1 MKRLSL
7 ISLMTI
13 PVLLVAFAVPS
24 FAGAK
29 HASTAKQTKAA
40 ASTAAKPV
48 ELVDINTATKEQ
60 LVALPALGEA
70 YAQKII
76 DNRPYT
82 RKAELKT
89 RNILPESV
97 YAKVAKLII
106 AKQAKSPVKK

>member
-1 MKRLSL
+1 MKRLSF
-7 ISLMTI
+7 ISLLAI
-13 PVLLVAFAVPS
+13 PVLLVAFAAPS

-29 HASTAKQTKAA
+29 HASTAKPAKAP

-60 LVALPALGEA
+60 LVALPAIGDA

-82 RKAELKT
+82 RKAELRT
-89 RNILPESV
+89 RNILPETV
-97 YAKVAKLII
+97 YAKVTKRII
-106 AKQAKSPVKK
+106 AKQAKSAVKK